1 MGSASGAAEDRFV
14 AGTIVAD
21 RYRIVGQIGRGSMG
35 EVYRADDLTL
45 GQSVALKFLPP
56 ALDFDEGRRERFLN
70 EVRVARQITHPALTR
85 VHDIGEAEGRLYL
98 SMEFVDGENLAASL
112 KRIGR
117 FPQDKAVELAR
128 QLCAGIAAAHDQGV
142 LHRDLK
148 PENILLDGRGKVR
161 ITDFGLA
168 AAVDQVAGA
177 EARSGTPAYMSPE
190 QLAGGTVTHKSD
202 LYSLGL
208 VFYELFTGRKPFA
221 AGKTLDD
228 LRTARETSSVPT
240 PSSLVAELDPKIER
254 VVLACLEARP
264 EDRPASAIAI
274 SAALPGGDPL
284 AAALAAGETPSP
296 ELVAAAGLQ
305 GSVEPRL
312 AWAGLAFAVVVA
324 VSVPSVSRDAHL
336 IGHVPLSEPVAVLEA
351 KARDIGRAL
360 GYAAEPQDRDRGF
373 HVDSDYIRWVESE
386 DETLERWR
394 HLPTARP
401 AVARLWYRESP
412 RPLISRRGAVVR
424 REDPPLDVTGMTRV
438 EVDTKGH
445 LVEFVAVP
453 PEREEPA
460 DGPVQP
466 VGSVDWSAVFDLAG
480 LDVTAFE
487 LAAPLWTPPVFADE
501 RFAWTGRFAEGY
513 DGPMRIEAAT
523 YRGRVTSF
531 RILGEWSRPSRQ
543 QPRKLSAGQQ
553 TANSIVLAV
562 VLGSF
567 SVALVLAR
575 RNWRLGRGDRRGAMR
590 LGLAIVALMTFGWAL
605 VADHVSGLGAEV
617 TLFARSFGIALLL
630 GGLLWLLYLAVEPY
644 VRRRWPERLI
654 SWTRLLGGRFG
665 DPLVG
670 RDLLVGCCLGGSMA
684 LVAHVFDSLPAW
696 TGAAPTSPGF
706 SSLDVLLGGRFVI
719 AAILSLVIV
728 NVLLALIVTVLF
740 LMLSVLLRR
749 EWIAAV
755 VIVLLLGVQQALQMS
770 LPIWMTLPFGLIIWA
785 LPVLTFLR
793 FGLLPLASGTFVVMA
808 LANYPLTPSLGAWY
822 ATPTW
827 LLIGTVLALAFYGF
841 RTALGGR
848 SAFGSLLEE

>member
-1 MGSASGAAEDRFV
+1 
-14 AGTIVAD
+14 
-21 RYRIVGQIGRGSMG
+21 MG

-112 KRIGR
+112 KRFGR
-117 FPQDKAVELAR
+117 LPQDKAVEIAR

-168 AAVDQVAGA
+168 AAVDQVTGA

-190 QLAGGTVTHKSD
+190 QLGGGTVTHKSD

-208 VFYELFTGRKPFA
+208 VLYELFTGRKPFA

-228 LRTARETSSVPT
+228 LRAARETSSVPT
-240 PSSLVAELDPKIER
+240 PSSLVAELDPKIEQ

-305 GSVEPRL
+305 GSVAPGR
-312 AWAGLAFAVVVA
+312 AWAALAFAVIVA
-324 VSVPSVSRDAHL
+324 VSVPSVSRHL
-336 IGHVPLSEPVAVLEA
+336 VGLVPMNEPVAVLEA
-351 KARDIGRAL
+351 EARDIVRVL
-360 GYAAEPQDRDRGF
+360 GHAAEPHDRDRGF
-373 HVDSDYIRWVESE
+373 HVDSDYIRWVRDE
-386 DETLERWR
+386 DETLERWC

-412 RPLISRRGAVVR
+412 RPLMPRRGAVVR
-424 REDPPLDVTGMTRV
+424 RDDPPLDVTGMTRV

-445 LVEFVAVP
+445 LVEFLAVP
-453 PEREEPA
+453 AEREKPA
-460 DGPVQP
+460 DGTVEA
-466 VGSVDWSAVFDLAG
+466 VGSVDWSSVFDLAG

-487 LAAPLWTPPVFADE
+487 PAAPLWTPPVFADE
-501 RFAWTGRFAEGY
+501 RLAWTGRFPDGY

-543 QPRKLSAGQQ
+543 QPRRLSAGQQ
-553 TANSIVLAV
+553 KANSIVLAV

-590 LGLAIVALMTFGWAL
+590 LGLAIVGLMT
-605 VADHVSGLGAEV
+605 
-617 TLFARSFGIALLL
+617 
-630 GGLLWLLYLAVEPY
+630 
-644 VRRRWPERLI
+644 
-654 SWTRLLGGRFG
+654 
-665 DPLVG
+665 VG
-670 RDLLVGCCLGGSMA
+670 
-684 LVAHVFDSLPAW
+684 
-696 TGAAPTSPGF
+696 
-706 SSLDVLLGGRFVI
+706 
-719 AAILSLVIV
+719 
-728 NVLLALIVTVLF
+728 
-740 LMLSVLLRR
+740 
-749 EWIAAV
+749 
-755 VIVLLLGVQQALQMS
+755 
-770 LPIWMTLPFGLIIWA
+770 
-785 LPVLTFLR
+785 
-793 FGLLPLASGTFVVMA
+793 
-808 LANYPLTPSLGAWY
+808 
-822 ATPTW
+822 
-827 LLIGTVLALAFYGF
+827 
-841 RTALGGR
+841 
-848 SAFGSLLEE
+848 